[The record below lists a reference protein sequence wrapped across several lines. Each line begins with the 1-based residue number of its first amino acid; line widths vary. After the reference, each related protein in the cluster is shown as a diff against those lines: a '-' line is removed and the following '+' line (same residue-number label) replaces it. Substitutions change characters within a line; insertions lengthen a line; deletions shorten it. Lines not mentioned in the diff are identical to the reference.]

1 MLIMARADVSSD
13 IGIFVTGDSRE
24 GVIGLAYS
32 QKEGCVVAS
41 GNLDDVSDQC
51 RGTKTKNVNTW
62 KGKNGEW
69 NNSVTNSR
77 YALF

>member
-1 MLIMARADVSSD
+1 MGLPGRENGMLVMARADVFSD
-13 IGIFVTGDSRE
+13 VGISVTGDSRE

-51 RGTKTKNVNTW
+51 RGTKTKHVNTC
-62 KGKNGEW
+62 KSQNEE
-69 NNSVTNSR
+69 
-77 YALF
+77 